1 MRLWDA
7 FLVVHPITDNVKI
20 NNMARLVKNGGMQME
35 REYKLSRII
44 IAILMMMVSFIMLI
58 NEDISVK
65 IFGMSFFTSVAFLAS
80 FLGTRV
86 SRKMIQVGDK
96 IENIPFR
103 ILYYIVLLIALLA
116 AGYAICSIILLIFE
130 AMPHSN
136 ELGIAAG
143 EAMFAVLIGFSFL
156 VFVIIPYFQTL
167 IVLGL
172 RKIIIK
178 KEK

>member
-1 MRLWDA
+1 
-7 FLVVHPITDNVKI
+7 
-20 NNMARLVKNGGMQME
+20 ME

-44 IAILMMMVSFIMLI
+44 IAVLMMLISFIMLI

-65 IFGMSFFTSVAFLAS
+65 IFGMSLFTLVAFLAS

-96 IENIPFR
+96 IASILIR
-103 ILYYIVLLIALLA
+103 ILYYIVLLITLLA
-116 AGYAICSIILLIFE
+116 AGYAIYSIICFIFE
-130 AMPHSN
+130 EMPHSN

-143 EAMFAVLIGFSFL
+143 EAMLAALIGSSFV

-167 IVLGL
+167 IVLVL
-172 RKIIIK
+172 RKIITK
-178 KEK
+178 TKN

>member
-1 MRLWDA
+1 
-7 FLVVHPITDNVKI
+7 
-20 NNMARLVKNGGMQME
+20 ME

-65 IFGMSFFTSVAFLAS
+65 IFGMSLFTSVAFLAS

-96 IENIPFR
+96 IENIPLR

-143 EAMFAVLIGFSFL
+143 EAMFAVLIGLSFF
-156 VFVIIPYFQTL
+156 VFVIIPYFPL

>member
-1 MRLWDA
+1 MHL
-7 FLVVHPITDNVKI
+7 ITDNVKI

-86 SRKMIQVGDK
+86 SRKMIQVG
-96 IENIPFR
+96 
-103 ILYYIVLLIALLA
+103 LSLIH
-116 AGYAICSIILLIFE
+116 I
-130 AMPHSN
+130 
-136 ELGIAAG
+136 
-143 EAMFAVLIGFSFL
+143 
-156 VFVIIPYFQTL
+156 
-167 IVLGL
+167 
-172 RKIIIK
+172 
-178 KEK
+178 

>member
-1 MRLWDA
+1 
-7 FLVVHPITDNVKI
+7 
-20 NNMARLVKNGGMQME
+20 
-35 REYKLSRII
+35 
-44 IAILMMMVSFIMLI
+44 MMMVSFIMLI

-65 IFGMSFFTSVAFLAS
+65 IFGMSLFTLVAFLAS

-96 IENIPFR
+96 IASILLR

-116 AGYAICSIILLIFE
+116 ACYVIWLIIYFIIEAI
-130 AMPHSN
+130 PYSN

-143 EAMFAVLIGFSFL
+143 EAMLAVLTGFSVL

-172 RKIIIK
+172 RKIITK
-178 KEK
+178 KEVV